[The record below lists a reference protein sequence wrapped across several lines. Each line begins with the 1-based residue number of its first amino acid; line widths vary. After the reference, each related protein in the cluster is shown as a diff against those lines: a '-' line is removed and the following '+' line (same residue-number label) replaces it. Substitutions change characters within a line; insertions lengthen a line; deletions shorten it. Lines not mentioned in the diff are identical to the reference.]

1 MPPPE
6 KTVNL
11 ANKITVAASAGVLL
25 ATAGAIASVYLISH
39 GNRVNELRTLMS
51 STIQQA
57 ETVASNM
64 DELHSKGAFNTGE
77 LARNLATLQLSDY
90 QSSVFYRTIPVV
102 AGWNSV
108 KGVAQSKGFTF
119 LTPSRPDLQARN
131 PKNHMTDFAEAFSAF
146 AAGQEEYFAD
156 DAATNTL
163 ILARPV
169 KLTAGCLGC
178 HGDPATSPSHGGRDA
193 LGFPMEN
200 LHAGDVKGALVLK
213 APMTRDPVVMASMGR
228 ITMVGLVVLVIV
240 VGCFQVINRRLI
252 VRPLHTISQELL
264 EGASR
269 VRSASGQLEEASQA
283 IAAGAVEQAATV
295 EETSASTVEI
305 NSMTQSNADNAK
317 SAAALMEEA
326 SGGVTQANRKLKEM
340 VTSMREITQSSD
352 RIGKIIKVIDELAFQ
367 TNVLALNAAV
377 EAARAGEAGLGFA
390 VVADEVRN
398 LAQKSA
404 QAAKDTASL
413 IEDSMTRSREG
424 GGRLQEVG
432 SAIAQITESS
442 DAVKALIQQVSGGT
456 EEQAKGIEQI
466 SAAVQQM
473 EQVVQ
478 IAAQKAQEN
487 ELSTAD
493 LRRQSET
500 LEGIVTRL
508 TAIIEG

>member
-1 MPPPE
+1 M
-6 KTVNL
+6 NL
-11 ANKITVAASAGVLL
+11 ASKITICASGGVVL

-39 GNRVNELRTLMS
+39 SNRVNELRSLMS

-57 ETVASNM
+57 ETVSADM
-64 DELHSKGAFNTGE
+64 DELHNQGAFNTAA
-77 LARNLATLQLSDY
+77 LARSLAAVQNNDY
-90 QSSVFYRTIPVV
+90 RSSVFYRTIPVV
-102 AGWNSV
+102 ASWSAV
-108 KGVAQSKGFTF
+108 RGVAQAKGFTF
-119 LTPSRPDLQARN
+119 LTPSRPDVPARN
-131 PKNHMTDFAEAFSAF
+131 PKNRTEDFAAAFRAF
-146 AAGQEEYFAD
+146 AAGKGEYFAED
-156 DAATNTL
+156 SATNTL

-169 KLTAGCLGC
+169 KLAAGCLIC
-178 HGDPATSPSHGGRDA
+178 HGDPAASATHDGRDP
-193 LGFPMEN
+193 LGLPMEN
-200 LHAGDVKGALVLK
+200 MHAGDIKGAFVLK
-213 APMTRDPVVMASMGR
+213 APMTRDPVVLASMER
-228 ITMVGLVVLVIV
+228 ITIVGLSVLVVV
-240 VGCFQVINRRLI
+240 VGGFQLLNRRLI
-252 VRPLHTISQELL
+252 VKPLEAISQELL
-264 EGASR
+264 DGAYR

-305 NSMTQSNADNAK
+305 NSMTQANADNAK

-326 SGGVTQANRKLKEM
+326 AGGVQQANLKLEEM
-340 VTSMREITQSSD
+340 VSSMGEITQSSD

-413 IEDSMTRSREG
+413 IEDSMSRSRQG
-424 GGRLQEVG
+424 SGRLQEVG
-432 SAIAQITESS
+432 NAIAHITELSNS
-442 DAVKALIQQVSGGT
+442 VKVCIQQVSGGT
-456 EEQAKGIEQI
+456 EEQARGIDQI

-478 IAAQKAQEN
+478 VAAQKAQEN

-508 TAIIEG
+508 TAIIKG